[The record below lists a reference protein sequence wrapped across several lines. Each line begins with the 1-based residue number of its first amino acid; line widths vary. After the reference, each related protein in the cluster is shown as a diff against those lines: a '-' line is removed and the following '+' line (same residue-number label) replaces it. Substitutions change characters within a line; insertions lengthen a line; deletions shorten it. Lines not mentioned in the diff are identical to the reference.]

1 MNIQLTKIILS
12 TITAVTIVACGGSGV
27 GVGLA
32 GIGGSGFIASGS
44 ISGFGSVFV
53 NGVKYE
59 TGSATFDVD
68 GVSGTQD
75 DLAIGMIVQVSG
87 TINDDGVTGIATNIV
102 FDDELQGKVTA
113 LTPPDVDGITRSFMV
128 LGTNVIIN
136 SSSTSFDISDNVP
149 TNTPFGFSDIA
160 NNNNVEISGFFNT
173 TGNLIATRVELED
186 QTFDTNSIIELK
198 GIISFLSGTTFN
210 IGTLVI
216 DASTAMLEDLPNGL
230 ADGQLVEIRGT
241 LNAGTITADIVEGE
255 ESSVEDTDE
264 FELEGIITNHVNN
277 SNFKISG
284 VSVDASN
291 ATLLPATLLLTND
304 IRVEAEGTIEN
315 GVLIATEV
323 ELRGGNAKVRAPVS
337 KIDTIN
343 NTFEVVPVAGQP
355 AIAINISS
363 STKLEDDVNEIEPFS
378 LNNLVISDYV
388 EVRGFDDGNGGITA
402 TEVQVKAPEGILV
415 QGIIQSGA
423 SINAVKIFGVEF
435 IIDELLETEF
445 EGLNDIN
452 ISQAEFFATV
462 TLDSSVIKVEDKDIV
477 NGIADEIEIETL

>member
-1 MNIQLTKIILS
+1 M
-12 TITAVTIVACGGSGV
+12 
-27 GVGLA
+27 
-32 GIGGSGFIASGS
+32 
-44 ISGFGSVFV
+44 
-53 NGVKYE
+53 
-59 TGSATFDVD
+59 
-68 GVSGTQD
+68 
-75 DLAIGMIVQVSG
+75 
-87 TINDDGVTGIATNIV
+87 
-102 FDDELQGKVTA
+102 
-113 LTPPDVDGITRSFMV
+113 
-128 LGTNVIIN
+128 
-136 SSSTSFDISDNVP
+136 
-149 TNTPFGFSDIA
+149 
-160 NNNNVEISGFFNT
+160 
-173 TGNLIATRVELED
+173 
-186 QTFDTNSIIELK
+186 
-198 GIISFLSGTTFN
+198 
-210 IGTLVI
+210 
-216 DASTAMLEDLPNGL
+216 
-230 ADGQLVEIRGT
+230 
-241 LNAGTITADIVEGE
+241 
-255 ESSVEDTDE
+255 
-264 FELEGIITNHVNN
+264 
-277 SNFKISG
+277 
-284 VSVDASN
+284 
-291 ATLLPATLLLTND
+291 
-304 IRVEAEGTIEN
+304 
-315 GVLIATEV
+315 
-323 ELRGGNAKVRAPVS
+323 RAPVS